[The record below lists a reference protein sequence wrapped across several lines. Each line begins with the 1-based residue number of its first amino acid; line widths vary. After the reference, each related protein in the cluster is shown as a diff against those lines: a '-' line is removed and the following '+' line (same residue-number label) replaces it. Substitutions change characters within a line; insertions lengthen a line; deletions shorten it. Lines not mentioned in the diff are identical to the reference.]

1 MSTPY
6 PAWLHHASCGSR
18 RASAAAS
25 DRPLPLRL
33 RGTRPAGIHAWGEP
47 GSRQACRM
55 DPRHGGAQIRFG
67 QNVFLAARLRRR
79 SSLHEPW
86 AKHVPRP
93 SAASLHHAS
102 TDCYSP
108 VYLHDTSRLVSCQPG
123 EEPQMTSY
131 PDKSTANWVLG
142 LASGTGVLV
151 ALDTLIV
158 STALTTIRRQ
168 LGASVADLEWTVN
181 AYVLSFA
188 VLLMTGAALGDRFGR
203 KRMFASGL
211 ALFAVASAA
220 CALSDS
226 AGWLIAA
233 RALQGAGAALMAPL
247 ALALLSTAFPPQA
260 RAKALGIFGGV
271 VAFGIVLGPLVG
283 GAVVEGISWR
293 YAFWINVPIGL
304 ALTVLAVRRV
314 PESHGPDPSIDL
326 LGLALVTGAAFGIV
340 WALVRGNSV
349 GWGSSE
355 VVVSLAAG
363 VLLAGA
369 FVGWELRVSKPMLP
383 IRLFRARP
391 FASGN
396 TSMFFF
402 WGAALASVFF
412 LAASL
417 ACLGLIAKPDL
428 PYGEFVVPLVLLGFG
443 AALCL
448 PATQSAVMSHVAPQL
463 IGKASGTFTTLRQ
476 LGGAMGVAVSVA
488 IFGVA
493 GSYASP
499 QAFSDGFGAAMGVA
513 AGLAFAG
520 AIAGLFAPSGRT
532 QPAPAQPSPTP
543 KQAESPTPS
552 EKA

>member
-1 MSTPY
+1 
-6 PAWLHHASCGSR
+6 
-18 RASAAAS
+18 
-25 DRPLPLRL
+25 
-33 RGTRPAGIHAWGEP
+33 
-47 GSRQACRM
+47 
-55 DPRHGGAQIRFG
+55 
-67 QNVFLAARLRRR
+67 
-79 SSLHEPW
+79 
-86 AKHVPRP
+86 
-93 SAASLHHAS
+93 
-102 TDCYSP
+102 
-108 VYLHDTSRLVSCQPG
+108 
-123 EEPQMTSY
+123 MTSY
-131 PDKSTANWVLG
+131 PDKSTATWVLG

-220 CALSDS
+220 CALSDTV
-226 AGWLIAA
+226 GWLIAA

-304 ALTVLAVRRV
+304 ALMVLAIRRV
-314 PESHGPDPSIDL
+314 PESRGPDPSIDL
-326 LGLALVTGAAFGIV
+326 PGLALVTGAVFGIV

-349 GWGSSE
+349 GWGSPE

-369 FVGWELRVSKPMLP
+369 FVGWELRVSKPILP

-396 TSMFFF
+396 TSGFFF
-402 WGAALASVFF
+402 WGAVLASVFF
-412 LAASL
+412 LAQFLQTGEGNGPLGAGLRLMPWGAAMFFVAPVAGSRIRRFGERPFIVAGLFIQAVSL

-448 PATQSAVMSHVAPQL
+448 PGTQSAVMSHVAPQN
-463 IGKASGTFTTLRQ
+463 IGKASGTFITLRQ
-476 LGGAMGVAVSVA
+476 LGGALGVAVSVA
-488 IFGVA
+488 IFSVA

-532 QPAPAQPSPTP
+532 QPALAQPGPTP

>member
-1 MSTPY
+1 
-6 PAWLHHASCGSR
+6 
-18 RASAAAS
+18 
-25 DRPLPLRL
+25 
-33 RGTRPAGIHAWGEP
+33 
-47 GSRQACRM
+47 
-55 DPRHGGAQIRFG
+55 
-67 QNVFLAARLRRR
+67 
-79 SSLHEPW
+79 
-86 AKHVPRP
+86 
-93 SAASLHHAS
+93 
-102 TDCYSP
+102 
-108 VYLHDTSRLVSCQPG
+108 
-123 EEPQMTSY
+123 MTSY

-203 KRMFASGL
+203 RRMFASGL
-211 ALFAVASAA
+211 ALFAAASAA

-247 ALALLSTAFPPQA
+247 ALALLSAAFPPEA
-260 RAKALGIFGGV
+260 RAKALGLF
-271 VAFGIVLGPLVG
+271 G

-304 ALTVLAVRRV
+304 ALTVLAMRRV

-326 LGLALVTGAAFGIV
+326 PGLALVTGAAFGIV

-402 WGAALASVFF
+402 WGAVLASVFF
-412 LAASL
+412 LAQFLQTGEGNGPLGAGLRLMPWGAAMFFVAPVAGSRIRRFGERPFIVVGLFIQAASL

-448 PATQSAVMSHVAPQL
+448 PGTQSAVMSHVAPQL

-476 LGGAMGVAVSVA
+476 LGGALGVAMSVA
-488 IFGVA
+488 IFSVA

-499 QAFSDGFGAAMGVA
+499 QAFSNGFGAAMGVA

-520 AIAGLFAPSGRT
+520 AIAGLFAPSGRM

>member
-1 MSTPY
+1 
-6 PAWLHHASCGSR
+6 
-18 RASAAAS
+18 
-25 DRPLPLRL
+25 
-33 RGTRPAGIHAWGEP
+33 
-47 GSRQACRM
+47 
-55 DPRHGGAQIRFG
+55 
-67 QNVFLAARLRRR
+67 
-79 SSLHEPW
+79 
-86 AKHVPRP
+86 
-93 SAASLHHAS
+93 
-102 TDCYSP
+102 
-108 VYLHDTSRLVSCQPG
+108 
-123 EEPQMTSY
+123 MTSY

-220 CALSDS
+220 CALSDTV
-226 AGWLIAA
+226 GWLIAA

-304 ALTVLAVRRV
+304 ALTVLAMRRV

-326 LGLALVTGAAFGIV
+326 PGLALVTGAVFGIV

-349 GWGSSE
+349 GWGSPE

-396 TSMFFF
+396 TSGFFF
-402 WGAALASVFF
+402 WGAVLASVFF
-412 LAASL
+412 LAQFLQTAEGNGPLGAGLRLMPWGAAMFFVAPVAGSRIRRFGERPFIVAGLFIQAVSL

-448 PATQSAVMSHVAPQL
+448 PGTQSAVMSHVAPQN
-463 IGKASGTFTTLRQ
+463 IGKASGTFITLRQ
-476 LGGAMGVAVSVA
+476 LGGALGVAVSVA
-488 IFGVA
+488 IFSVA

-499 QAFSDGFGAAMGVA
+499 QAFSNGFGAAMGVA

-520 AIAGLFAPSGRT
+520 AIAGLFAPSGRM